1 MAIKASG
8 HITLANVTDVA
19 SMVPYYK
26 TQASTILTPPVFSG
40 STISTWS
47 TTQPSLNTSNT
58 CYIAFLTEFSD
69 GTYDYSSVSTMSEY
83 EAAKAAYN
91 KAVSA
96 ETVANNTSSYFWYNT
111 TDSGAGEGV
120 GAHVTRIR
128 QPDFVADPA
137 NGGGNVLVTAS
148 EMQIRDGVTPLAS
161 FGETVTIG
169 KIDNAHMVM
178 TPSSLSSKKDNSTYF
193 DVNINGPY
201 MISERF
207 HKEVVWV
214 SASTAIEPQTQTG
227 TLDISEPTY
236 QNKVTLK
243 FYGRTRRTGNH
254 PKILLYTN
262 EITLGTAEEIIVYE
276 EDPSEEDPAFIH
288 YNYDGNNTL
297 TVTYHNLSTL
307 YNYWVEAYIRERTMA
322 PIYSFGLNSSG
333 EGANSFGIGE
343 NTIHNGANSFVLGKH
358 NIPDSEKY
366 VVIIG
371 NGATDSQSNAL
382 TIDWN
387 GNVIGQAMAGVIQ
400 MYAGSVEQSV
410 DSIGIVTITGA
421 PDGWLLCDGSEVLAA
436 RYPEL
441 AAVLGD
447 TWGTPSSSIY
457 VKLPDLRGR
466 APIGVNPQAITGIS
480 ARTLGGK
487 VGAETVKLTAAQ
499 SGVPAHSHK
508 ASATANRYF
517 LVSPDTESADSAAA
531 LTGSGYYF
539 PRSKATGWQH
549 NASTQNNTAADASTA
564 HPNMQPSAVVNFII
578 CTGKTR

>member
-40 STISTWS
+40 NTISTWS

-69 GTYDYSSVSTMSEY
+69 GTYDYSNVSTMSEY

-137 NGGGNVLVTAS
+137 NGGGNVLITADD
-148 EMQIRDGVTPLAS
+148 MQIRDGVTPLAS

-169 KIDNAHMVM
+169 KTDNTHMVIA
-178 TPSSLSSKKDNSTYF
+178 PSSLSSKKDHSTYF
-193 DVNINGPY
+193 DVSVDGPY
-201 MISERF
+201 MVSERF
-207 HKEVVWV
+207 HKEVVWIYDMFH
-214 SASTAIEPQTQTG
+214 TGTKTG

-236 QNKVTLK
+236 ENKVLLR
-243 FYGRTRRTGNH
+243 FYKQVAKTGNH
-254 PKILLYTN
+254 PSVLLSTN
-262 EITLGTAEEIIVYE
+262 VITLGTAEEIIVYE
-276 EDPSEEDPAFIH
+276 DQTSSASVH

-297 TVTYHNLSTL
+297 TVTYENLSSNE
-307 YNYWVEAYIRERTMA
+307 YYWVHAYLRESTRA

-333 EGANSFGIGE
+333 GGANSFGIGE
-343 NTIHNGANSFVLGKH
+343 NTIHNGVNSFVLGKY
-358 NIPDSEKY
+358 NIPDDEKY
-366 VVIIG
+366 AVIVG
-371 NGATDSQSNAL
+371 NGSTDAQSNAL

-400 MYAGSVEQSV
+400 MYAGSVQQSV
-410 DSIGIVTITGA
+410 DSYGIITTTGA
-421 PDGWLLCDGSEVLAA
+421 PDGWLLCDGSEVFVSV
-436 RYPEL
+436 YPEL
-441 AAVLGD
+441 AAVLGN
-447 TWGTPSSSIY
+447 TWGTPSSSNR

-466 APIGVNPQAITGIS
+466 APIGAGTGS
-480 ARTLGGK
+480 GLTARTLGTK
-487 VGAETVKLTAAQ
+487 NIGAETVKLTAAQ
-499 SGVPAHSHK
+499 SGVPAHNHA
-508 ASATANRYF
+508 ASATASRYF

-531 LTGSGYYF
+531 LSGSGYYF
-539 PRSKATGWQH
+539 PRSKVTGWQH
-549 NASTQNNTAADASTA
+549 NANTQNNTAAGASSA

-578 CTGKTR
+578 CTGRTYYDPDD